1 MPLQAALQVGADRAI
16 NMAETPDAL
25 KAYAVDKGTFDVL
38 FEASGNERA
47 LVGALEALRPQA
59 VIVQVG
65 LGGDIQFPANLLVAK
80 ELEWRGA
87 FRFHEEFA
95 MAVEMMNRRLVDV
108 APLITAS
115 FPYTQ
120 AVDAF
125 NVAGDRSSQ
134 MKVQLTF

>member
-1 MPLQAALQVGADRAI
+1 M
-16 NMAETPDAL
+16 
-25 KAYAVDKGTFDVL
+25 
-38 FEASGNERA
+38 
-47 LVGALEALRPQA
+47 
-59 VIVQVG
+59 
-65 LGGDIQFPANLLVAK
+65 GGDVNFPANLLVAK

-108 APLITAS
+108 TPLITAS